1 MPMKRGDTMAGP
13 YRCDACWKATGVM
26 VYHMRWTYV
35 GEQDLDGK
43 WIDDEFVATRVGIL
57 ATCPKC
63 HSSRIVGEVRK

>member
-1 MPMKRGDTMAGP
+1 MPMKRGDTMRGS
-13 YRCDACWKATGVM
+13 YRCGSGDCTQNGTGW
-26 VYHMRWTYV
+26 RYV

-43 WIDDEFVATRVGIL
+43 WIDGEFVATRVGIL